1 MMALI
6 KREYVK
12 DCEACSRFDSP
23 KIIQPIYINH
33 ITKKYDLFM
42 MDCVDFRRYSFKNPL
57 SRSIIVENETSTMV
71 PAIDVHLDIVLVE
84 ENAADTEWYLEIA
97 LIDIMIPSDVAKH
110 SKNYRE
116 RILESNNS
124 NKLKRDLSIGDQFLI
139 KKRLRYEY

>member
-1 MMALI
+1 MEHLNNVVYAYYRTIHCAKNKSTFMLFFA
-6 KREYVK
+6 
-12 DCEACSRFDSP
+12 
-23 KIIQPIYINH
+23 QPG
-33 ITKKYDLFM
+33 
-42 MDCVDFRRYSFKNPL
+42 FKNPL
-57 SRSIIVENETSTMV
+57 SRSIIVEKETSTMV